1 MSLYSDLHSNNRY
14 FEDWYTLVSIGI
26 RVFDDYY
33 YQNALTVARE
43 IASRSAHN
51 IETLVHRL
59 EQVGYRFAAL
69 PSITR
74 SSRKWLDSS
83 VMLQTLPISLL
94 AFYEQIDMADL
105 RGTHP
110 DWRVTG
116 YDINCDDDDTKPL
129 VLTEPLQV
137 LSMQAQVVEQGFG
150 EEVLNVAHFHIHIS
164 DNIGQRA
171 GDCNIDGGDSMIIP
185 SVGFD
190 AEINQSPTSSQMV
203 RSEFFVRYLRRSF
216 AWGGFPGFANV
227 PEELR
232 PTEMLDYLR
241 EGLLPI

>member
-14 FEDWYTLVSIGI
+14 FKDWYTLVSIGI

-33 YQNALTVARE
+33 YQNAVTVARE

-59 EQVGYRFAAL
+59 EQVGYRFTAL

-74 SSRKWLDSS
+74 SSRKWLDSN

-110 DWRVTG
+110 DWRVIG
-116 YDINCDDDDTKPL
+116 YDINCHDYDDAKPL

-137 LSMQAQVVEQGFG
+137 LSMQAQVAEQGFG
-150 EEVLNVAHFHIHIS
+150 EEILFYVT

-171 GDCNIDGGDSMIIP
+171 GECNVDDGDFMIIP

-190 AEINQSPTSSQMV
+190 AEIIQSPTGSQMV